1 MPSNEQDKA
10 GVVTPPPLIY
20 LVALVL
26 GLLLNRKFPTA
37 FLPRRRIARSLRWPP
52 PNIVEVG
59 FSELWCAIGRAS
71 LLLRSGPRFRHVHRS
86 KLLEDA

>member
-1 MPSNEQDKA
+1 VS
-10 GVVTPPPLIY
+10 PLIAKEIHYYYRDGY
-20 LVALVL
+20 LY
-26 GLLLNRKFPTA
+26 
-37 FLPRRRIARSLRWPP
+37 S

-86 KLLEDA
+86 KLLEDAQVIPARSYHLRNLSL